1 MHCSHSH
8 IHLVFFFFGHQTFIL
23 NDLIL
28 FEDQLLMIFKVK
40 IKNPSEKG
48 IHNG

>member
-1 MHCSHSH
+1 MHCSHFH
-8 IHLVFFFFGHQTFIL
+8 IHLGFFFCHQTFIL

-40 IKNPSEKG
+40 IKLKDKKPK
-48 IHNG
+48 